1 MAECLNLP
9 IFASQ
14 LLESMKRTII
24 FSLFFA
30 WLMALAAQ
38 PQMQFDKQVSSLG
51 SVLWANPVSASFKV
65 TNVGNEPLELREVK
79 TSCACTVADWTKS
92 PIQPGQ
98 SGVIMAVFDAKALGH
113 FYKEVE
119 IHSNATEGPVY
130 LQMEGKVVASGDDV
144 TNTDGFEI
152 EMGDV
157 KLDKDAVFFNGVKRG
172 DEPVEELNVLN
183 TSRAAFEPV
192 LMHVPDYLEVTS
204 IPKRI
209 APGRNGKIRIKL
221 LSDKIHDSGLTQT
234 TVYLSRFFGD
244 KVSADNEMSVMV
256 MLAPEL
262 KNLESGVATPVME
275 LSSKEI
281 SLPLK
286 NKPKGKTT
294 VLIRNSG
301 RGVLNIDR
309 LQVFSS
315 AVSVNIPKKQ
325 VRPGEI
331 IKMKIAVDKTKL
343 TGGRQPRVLIVSNDP
358 DKPAEMVTIKL
369 D

>member
-1 MAECLNLP
+1 
-9 IFASQ
+9 
-14 LLESMKRTII
+14 MKRTII
-24 FSLFFA
+24 FSLFLA
-30 WLMALAAQ
+30 WLIALSAQ
-38 PQMQFDKQVSSLG
+38 PQMIFDKQVSSLG
-51 SVLWANPVSASFKV
+51 SILWANPASSTFKV
-65 TNVGNEPLELREVK
+65 TNVGNEPLEIRDVK

-98 SGVIMAVFDAKALGH
+98 SGTIMAVFDAKALGH

-119 IHSNATEGPVY
+119 IYSNVADEPVY
-130 LQMEGKVVASGDDV
+130 LQMEGKVVASGDEV
-144 TNTDGFEI
+144 TNTVGYEI

-157 KLDKDAVFFNGVKRG
+157 KLNKDALFFSGVNRG
-172 DEPVEELNVLN
+172 EEPVEELLILN

-192 LMHVPDYLEVTS
+192 LMHVPDYLEVTA

-209 APGRNGKIRIKL
+209 AAGRNGKLRIKL
-221 LSDKIHDSGLTQT
+221 LSDKLHDTGLTQT
-234 TVYLSRFFGD
+234 SVYLSRFFGD
-244 KVSADNEMSVMV
+244 KVSVDNELNVMV
-256 MLAPEL
+256 MLAPEN
-262 KNLESGVATPVME
+262 KNVEGAASPVME

-281 SLPLK
+281 SLGLK

-294 VLIRNSG
+294 VLIKNTG

-315 AVSVNIPKKQ
+315 AVSVNIPRKQ
-325 VRPGEI
+325 VGPGEI
-331 IKMKIAVDKTKL
+331 IKMKIAIDKTKL

-358 DKPAEMVTIKL
+358 ERPAEMITIKL